1 MGSSLFPTGG
11 PYESTPDPGVDTMT
25 PEPSSTFPRA
35 TLIRP
40 YRSQAPAPTFR
51 EDEDLA
57 DDTVAAG
64 QPAEHL
70 PLSAEAS
77 RSGGLD
83 AQPLE
88 ELRRV
93 IERRRLE
100 AEERIATAERL
111 ERKALAQRFT
121 EIDRRSDELASEH
134 QRVFAERLDAAVEAE
149 LAQLRQ
155 RRQEAGARITEQ
167 FDARYREE
175 RDRFEAW
182 RASERERIGGELV
195 AEEQRFG
202 QRLLHQL
209 AEFEIQL
216 SERVREQETKL
227 AGWWVE
233 AERLAD
239 LRMKAAN
246 DEVDAS
252 ERYAIER
259 PPG

>member
-1 MGSSLFPTGG
+1 M
-11 PYESTPDPGVDTMT
+11 Y
-25 PEPSSTFPRA
+25 PRA
-35 TLIRP
+35 SLLRTDRP
-40 YRSQAPAPTFR
+40 PAPAAIFR
-51 EDEDLA
+51 EDEDVV
-57 DDTVAAG
+57 DDMVVPG

-70 PLSAEAS
+70 PLSADAS
-77 RSGGLD
+77 QSGGLD
-83 AQPLE
+83 EHARE
-88 ELRRV
+88 ELRRL

-111 ERKALAQRFT
+111 EREAMAERFS
-121 EIDRRSDELASEH
+121 EIDRRSEELASEH
-134 QRVFAERLDAAVEAE
+134 QRLFAERLDAAVDAE

-155 RRQEAGARITEQ
+155 RRQEAEGRVAAHFES
-167 FDARYREE
+167 RYQEE
-175 RDRFEAW
+175 SQRLEAW
-182 RASERERIGGELV
+182 QSSERVRVAAELA

-239 LRMKAAN
+239 LRIKAAN
-246 DEVDAS
+246 AEVDA
-252 ERYAIER
+252 A
-259 PPG
+259 

>member
-1 MGSSLFPTGG
+1 
-11 PYESTPDPGVDTMT
+11 MT
-25 PEPSSTFPRA
+25 PEPSSTYARA
-35 TLIRP
+35 SLLRVDRTP
-40 YRSQAPAPTFR
+40 APAPIFQ
-51 EDEDLA
+51 EDEDVV
-57 DDTVAAG
+57 DGTGSAA

-70 PLSAEAS
+70 PRSADTS

-83 AQPLE
+83 EQALE
-88 ELRRV
+88 ELRGFV
-93 IERRRLE
+93 ERRRLE
-100 AEERIATAERL
+100 ADERIATAERL
-111 ERKALAQRFT
+111 EREAMAERFT
-121 EIDRRSDELASEH
+121 QLDRRSEELATEH

-155 RRQEAGARITEQ
+155 RRQEAEERVAAQ
-167 FDARYREE
+167 FEARYEAESR
-175 RDRFEAW
+175 RLEAW
-182 RASERERIGGELV
+182 QSTERERIGAELA

-202 QRLLHQL
+202 ERLLHQL

-246 DEVDAS
+246 AEVDA
-252 ERYAIER
+252 A
-259 PPG
+259 